1 MTFEQT
7 REYLKSY
14 KNMKNRVE
22 YLDNVLIG
30 VSSISYGEV
39 KGSNGEHKTN
49 NDFII
54 MKDEYEQRMTDI
66 RNDIEQLENIN
77 YRDVLFYRYICCLN
91 FYEVAEVMQCS
102 ISHIKE
108 LSHNAIEELCHII

>member
-7 REYLKSY
+7 RDYLRSY

-39 KGSNGEHKTN
+39 KGSSGEHKTN
-49 NDFII
+49 NDFIL
-54 MKDEYEQRMTDI
+54 MKDKYEEQMADI
-66 RNDIEQLENIN
+66 RNSIEQLENIN
-77 YRDVLFYRYICCLN
+77 YRDVLFYRYVCCLN
-91 FYEVAEVMQCS
+91 FYETSDVMQFS

-108 LSHNAIEELCHII
+108 LIHNAIEELSRII

>member
-1 MTFEQT
+1 MTFEET
-7 REYLKSY
+7 RDYLRSY

-22 YLDNVLIG
+22 YLENVLIG

-39 KGSNGEHKTN
+39 KGRTGEQKTN
-49 NDFII
+49 NDFIL
-54 MKDEYEQRMTDI
+54 MKDEYEEKMADI
-66 RNDIEQLENIN
+66 RNSIEQLEDIN

-91 FYEVAEVMQCS
+91 FYEVADVMQYS

-108 LSHNAIEELCHII
+108 LSHNAIEELSRII

>member
-1 MTFEQT
+1 MTFEQA
-7 REYLKSY
+7 REYLRSY

-30 VSSISYGEV
+30 VSSISYGDV
-39 KGSNGEHKTN
+39 KGRSGEHKTN
-49 NDFII
+49 NDFIL
-54 MKDEYEQRMTDI
+54 MKDEYEQRMAEI
-66 RNDIEQLENIN
+66 RNSIEQLEDIN

-91 FYEVAEVMQCS
+91 FYETADVMQYS

-108 LSHNAIEELCHII
+108 LSHKAIEELCHII